1 MPETYK
7 SFMTLLGTTANTNI
21 YNGLCSGTAI
31 VNNVNF
37 SNVSNLGGVEVTL
50 EAVRG
55 STACS
60 LITNAAVPI
69 ATTFQALDSPIV
81 LEANDY
87 LRARAGLT
95 GFVHVFVSLLEIT

>member
-7 SFMTLLGTTANTNI
+7 SFGTILGTTAATNI

-31 VNNVNF
+31 INNVNF
-37 SNVSNLGGVEVTL
+37 SNVSALGGVEITL
-50 EAVRG
+50 QAVKG
-55 STACS
+55 GTAYS

-81 LEANDY
+81 LEANDT
-87 LRARAGLT
+87 LRATAGLT
-95 GFVHVFVSLLEIT
+95 GYIHAFVSVLEIT